1 MEIGQFAQAFRNVSQ
16 VGQMTQVL
24 ADLAVDNDF
33 AASIPTELARAT
45 RTLVQRSCS
54 GIGNG
59 GLINVPSARWC

>member
-16 VGQMTQVL
+16 VGQMTQSL

-33 AASIPTELARAT
+33 VASIPTELARAT
-45 RTLVQRSCS
+45 RTLVQRSR
-54 GIGNG
+54 IGNG